1 VAASVHSRAL
11 RKAVE
16 ILGDRARLARYL
28 QVPESE
34 LQKWLEDQ
42 AKPPRAIFLRV
53 VDLIIDETPAP
64 SDDPEPPAPRD
75 CAGDSPATRY

>member
-11 RKAVE
+11 RKAAE
-16 ILGDRARLARYL
+16 ILGGRAKLARYL
-28 QVPESE
+28 RVPEAE

-42 AKPPRAIFLRV
+42 GKPPTAIFLRA
-53 VDLIIDETPAP
+53 VDLIVDETPAP
-64 SDDPEPPAPRD
+64 SDDPDPPAPRD